1 MIVKQKLWNQI
12 TARMVCSFTLAAAFI
27 VNASAVATL
36 GDKTITSESA
46 YIMDYET
53 GNVLFAH
60 EENIQRPVA
69 SIAKMMTVYIVLD
82 AVKAGQISLDTKV
95 PISENVYQLSRNPE
109 YKMMVNLEKNETYT
123 VNEMLDMVVIDS
135 AASCV
140 TALAEL
146 VSGNEKAFAAKMNE
160 KAKALGMQ
168 SVFYNGTSV
177 NLNPDT
183 EQKENLMSAKDVA
196 IMTRHIIQD
205 YPEVLERTK
214 RSEIIF
220 HGATYHNLNKLLTD
234 FAYEGADGF
243 KNGMTNAS
251 GYCMCGTATREGKRI
266 ITVSLPSNSNT
277 SRFADTIT
285 MLNYGFIQLHIA
297 PPVMK
302 DQDKIRVTVDGSVI
316 AFKEQDPV
324 IIDGHTLVPL
334 REVLETM
341 GKKVEWNQELKQVK
355 VSDDE
360 ICITLTIGSKVMH
373 SEIRAPGFEDEVY
386 AYNDDLDVAP
396 QIINNKTCLPI
407 RAVIEGFGKSITWDN
422 DNRIVIIDTNRS
434 TC

>member
-168 SVFYNGTSV
+168 SVF
-177 NLNPDT
+177 
-183 EQKENLMSAKDVA
+183 
-196 IMTRHIIQD
+196 
-205 YPEVLERTK
+205 
-214 RSEIIF
+214 
-220 HGATYHNLNKLLTD
+220 
-234 FAYEGADGF
+234 
-243 KNGMTNAS
+243 
-251 GYCMCGTATREGKRI
+251 
-266 ITVSLPSNSNT
+266 
-277 SRFADTIT
+277 
-285 MLNYGFIQLHIA
+285 
-297 PPVMK
+297 
-302 DQDKIRVTVDGSVI
+302 
-316 AFKEQDPV
+316 
-324 IIDGHTLVPL
+324 
-334 REVLETM
+334 
-341 GKKVEWNQELKQVK
+341 
-355 VSDDE
+355 
-360 ICITLTIGSKVMH
+360 
-373 SEIRAPGFEDEVY
+373 
-386 AYNDDLDVAP
+386 
-396 QIINNKTCLPI
+396 
-407 RAVIEGFGKSITWDN
+407 
-422 DNRIVIIDTNRS
+422 
-434 TC
+434 